1 MLKTQLITGLILR
14 TTTGLYPTQPARSPH
29 SPFKE
34 NWSPKETMPYLE
46 SALYRPPDTLCV
58 DLKQHQLPY
67 TNYPDLLNT
76 NNAPFLTLPGYI
88 DSRCDPHA
96 LIKLFNNDDFM
107 KQLTESAA
115 LFRNEKPA
123 LELNINYIILQNLLT
138 NFYQHTPIEAI
149 KDLLYFSQKLSFV
162 SHKDPLDITIK
173 FLVKK
178 RYDSFLFA
186 PAFHQHDD
194 PLRYYAVIQLSE
206 NKKAGTVF
214 NYPKDKNRWLTNKN
228 YAKPIYSDNYKEYE
242 SAYWTQAPIGKVYFP
257 DFGSPHMSAADT
269 NCPVISILTQLD
281 YA

>member
-1 MLKTQLITGLILR
+1 MHLSGVRLVFTGLLASGLSLR
-14 TTTGLYPTQPARSPH
+14 KPPRPPH
-29 SPFKE
+29 SPFKD
-34 NWSPKETMPYLE
+34 NWSSKETMPYLE

-67 TNYPDLLNT
+67 TNYPDLLNA

-96 LIKLFNNDDFM
+96 LIKLFNNDAFM
-107 KQLTESAA
+107 KQLTESAS
-115 LFRNEKPA
+115 LFRNEKQA

-138 NFYQHTPIEAI
+138 DFYQHTPIGAI

-178 RYDSFLFA
+178 HYDSFLFA
-186 PAFHQHDD
+186 PAFHQHDS

-206 NKKAGTVF
+206 HNDAGTLF
-214 NYPKDKNRWLTNKN
+214 NNPQNKFILDTKTDGVSRVYRPDYKN
-228 YAKPIYSDNYKEYE
+228 YQ
-242 SAYWTQAPIGKVYFP
+242 SAYWTQAPIGDVYLV
-257 DFGSPHMSAADT
+257 DYRVPHMSAVGT
-269 NCPVISILTQLD
+269 NCPVVNILTNLE
-281 YA
+281 